1 MAEAAISAA
10 LSKLGELA
18 MSEAKILMEVGDNMT
33 LLRDRLEWLQ
43 AFIRDADRRRRAST
57 DDQLTR
63 VWVRQTRTVSFQAED
78 ALDEFIYQVSSST
91 YTCNL
96 AGVLRRFR
104 IENQWLYYC
113 MMQIEGGDVER
124 QLRLRPHKPP
134 PAAPASGRHRRCSLS
149 SGGSGAENLSCSQ
162 RISSLSPSTVSPFFP
177 VLTWS
182 LCRGPYVL
190 YRIGGAADA
199 DGDMAVRVRGT
210 RTRCISTLVPHVGLS
225 CSCP

>member
-18 MSEAKILMEVGDNMT
+18 TSEAKILMEVGDNMT

-91 YTCNL
+91 YPAAFACVVIYSCVCICKFQFSTTLRKPLNATWL
-96 AGVLRRFR
+96 VYYDVLESRTSG
-104 IENQWLYYC
+104 C

-134 PAAPASGRHRRCSLS
+134 PAAPASGRHCTAAAACRAAAAEPKICPVRSASPPSL
-149 SGGSGAENLSCSQ
+149 LPQ
-162 RISSLSPSTVSPFFP
+162 FP
-177 VLTWS
+177 HS
-182 LCRGPYVL
+182 FLC
-190 YRIGGAADA
+190 
-199 DGDMAVRVRGT
+199 
-210 RTRCISTLVPHVGLS
+210 
-225 CSCP
+225 

>member
-18 MSEAKILMEVGDNMT
+18 TSEAKILMEVGDNMT

-91 YTCNL
+91 YIPSVVAPGHCLCYIFLCTTL
-96 AGVLRRFR
+96 TPSQSL
-104 IENQWLYYC
+104 Q
-113 MMQIEGGDVER
+113 MQISILHDYSQATKALNATWLVYYYDVLESR
-124 QLRLRPHKPP
+124 T
-134 PAAPASGRHRRCSLS
+134 SGC
-149 SGGSGAENLSCSQ
+149 
-162 RISSLSPSTVSPFFP
+162 TV
-177 VLTWS
+177 
-182 LCRGPYVL
+182 
-190 YRIGGAADA
+190 
-199 DGDMAVRVRGT
+199 
-210 RTRCISTLVPHVGLS
+210 
-225 CSCP
+225 